1 MSVLPFGP
9 DKDAK
14 DYFLDRIGK
23 LMRFNEIRI
32 MEILESFQY
41 GIGYIFIC
49 FFLGV
54 GLDFMFPRFDEEKEL
69 GTLFME
75 VSLQCLALVLFVFY
89 GRKLVKVMPFM
100 FFFKNPIFGGKS
112 VPKYRAY
119 ESTEYEGEVVIGFVL
134 VATQTNLLKKIDLLS
149 RKLYEWLY
157 GEERDAA
164 NKLKNDQE
172 QLKQKVKQEE
182 KVLEKDFGTVVK
194 DIQTIEKT
202 L

>member
-9 DKDAK
+9 DTHANE
-14 DYFLDRIGK
+14 YFTERLDK
-23 LMRFNEIRI
+23 LVRFNEIRL

-41 GIGYIFIC
+41 GIGYILIC

-54 GLDFMFPRFDEEKEL
+54 GLDFIFPRFDEEKEL
-69 GTLFME
+69 ASLFFE

-89 GRKLVKVMPFM
+89 GRKLVKVMPFL

-157 GEERDAA
+157 GEERDAVKTLA
-164 NKLKNDQE
+164 KNEDRI
-172 QLKQKVKQEE
+172 KQKVNQEE
-182 KVLEKDFGTVVK
+182 KVLEKDFGKVVS
-194 DIQTIEKT
+194 DIQAIEKT

>member
-9 DKDAK
+9 HKDAK
-14 DYFLDRIGK
+14 SYFTERLEK
-23 LMRFNEIRI
+23 LARFDEIRL

-41 GIGYIFIC
+41 GIGYILIC

-54 GLDFMFPRFDEEKEL
+54 GLDFMFPKFDETKDSL
-69 GTLFME
+69 NLFLE
-75 VSLQCLALVLFVFY
+75 VAAQCLALVLFVFY

-100 FFFKNPIFGGKS
+100 FYFNQMLFGGKG

-134 VATQTNLLKKIDLLS
+134 VATQTNLLKKIDLIS

-157 GEERDAA
+157 GEKRDVVERVKQDGE
-164 NKLKNDQE
+164 LV
-172 QLKQKVKQEE
+172 KQKVEQEK
-182 KVLEKDFGTVVK
+182 KVLEKDFGKVVS
-194 DIQTIEKT
+194 DIKAIETT

>member
-1 MSVLPFGP
+1 MLPFGP
-9 DKDAK
+9 DKNAK
-14 DYFLDRIGK
+14 EYFVDRLAK
-23 LMRFNEIRI
+23 LARFNEIRI

-54 GLDFMFPRFDEEKEL
+54 GLDFMFPKYDEDKDL
-69 GTLFME
+69 GTLFLE
-75 VSLQCLALVLFVFY
+75 VSIQCLALVLFVFY
-89 GRKLVKVMPFM
+89 GRKLVKVMPFL
-100 FFFKNPIFGGKS
+100 FFFNNPIFGGKS

-157 GEERDAA
+157 GEERDVV
-164 NKLKNDQE
+164 KTLTKKEDRI
-172 QLKQKVKQEE
+172 KQKVNQEE
-182 KVLEKDFGTVVK
+182 KVLEKDFGKVVS
-194 DIQTIEKT
+194 DIQAIEQT